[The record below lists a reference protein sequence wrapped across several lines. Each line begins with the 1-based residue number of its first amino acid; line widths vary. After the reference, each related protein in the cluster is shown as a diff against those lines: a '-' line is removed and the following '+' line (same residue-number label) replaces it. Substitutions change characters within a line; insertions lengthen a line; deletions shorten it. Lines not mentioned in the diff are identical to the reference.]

1 MIHSVNDSVVLR
13 SDLTQSQLAIWLG
26 QQLAPDKPLYNM
38 AHTFAI
44 DGPVEP
50 ERFAQAF
57 AAVVEGS
64 DALRTIIVDVGG
76 KPQQHVV
83 AAWPNALE
91 IVDFSAES
99 DPDQQVQNWLAN
111 RTQRVFA
118 LDDKLFDSVLIKLA
132 SRRWVWYY
140 NQHHITID
148 RIGTMRVYARTAS
161 AYAALGNGTDLHEQP
176 QFAAYTVYEQAY
188 LASGRAEKA
197 RAYWQE
203 KLAEPLE
210 PLSLYGQSNAVAGS
224 QTDRLRV
231 ELGAQRSSALHAIAQ
246 EPGIRS
252 ISAELTLLTLFN
264 TLLFAYLYGIS
275 GQNKLGIG
283 SPFHNRVK
291 SAFRDTI
298 GLFINIFPLQVTIA
312 DDETF
317 GSLFQKAMAELMG
330 SLRHA
335 EFPVAGA
342 VTQATFDVVLNY
354 ITIPDDDFAGMPM
367 TFEWHHPGYGDSQHG
382 LRLQVNRYEA
392 DDNFAL
398 FFDFN
403 HAMFS
408 PAQQQAAVRHFLRVV
423 DQFIESRKMALRAV
437 SLLSSAEKQATLI
450 DFNATA
456 VAMMPDANV
465 VALFEQ
471 QVITTP
477 DAVAVRDG
485 DTVITYAALNA
496 RANQLAHFLAQRGVG
511 AETIVGVCLEHSAET
526 IVTLLGILKTGG
538 AYLPL
543 DPAYPAARLEYML
556 GDAGVQ
562 MVITSD
568 RLKSIIPSDRIT
580 LICVDSDWDQIKRE
594 SVANPAQSIT
604 VEQLIYTIYTSG
616 STGQPK
622 GTLLTHG
629 GLTNYV
635 LWARDRYTQ
644 GECCAFPLFSSL
656 AFDLTVTSIY
666 VPLISGG
673 EIVIYG
679 DDSEDAKR
687 LLVLRVFEDD
697 AVDVV
702 KLTPAHLALVREQG
716 FAPRRIKRLIVGG
729 EDFKTELAHSIYEQF
744 GRNVAIYNE
753 YGPTETVVG
762 AMCHRFD
769 PSADTKPSVPIG
781 RPIANTNIVIL
792 DKRDQP
798 APTGVI
804 GELLIGGAGV
814 GRGYHNRP
822 QLTADRFIALAV
834 EGIGSE
840 RFYRTGDLARWGDD
854 GQIEFLGRADHQVK
868 IRGARI
874 ELGEIEAALLAHP
887 AVTEAV
893 VTVASHN
900 SKPNSPI
907 TYCDRCGIASNYPD
921 ITFVDGICHICRDFD
936 VYRDSADAYF
946 SDMDAFRDVAAA
958 MRARR
963 RGKYDC
969 VVLLSGGKDST
980 YVLCQVVDHGL
991 NPLVFTLDNDYIS
1004 DEAKANIRRVT
1015 EQLGVDHVFGRT
1027 EHMDAIFADSLARFS
1042 NVCNG
1047 CFKVIYTLSV
1057 KLARQHNIGYIVTGL
1072 SRGQFFETRLTPDLF
1087 RSGAFDP
1094 DGIDQIVLDA
1104 RKAYHRQQDAVSR
1117 LLDTSLFDDNAI
1129 FEEIQ
1134 FVDFYRYCD
1143 VDLDQLYAYID
1154 THVPWIRP
1162 KDTGRSTNCL
1172 INDVGIWVHQKERGY
1187 HNYALPYS
1195 WDVRMGHKQRDEA
1208 LEELDDDIDE
1218 AYVAAVLD
1226 KIGYTPRMATDDP
1239 KQLTAYIVTSA
1250 PVTST
1255 DLRQFLAT
1263 SLPDFMLP
1271 THIVS
1276 LEALPLTANG
1286 KVDRDALP
1294 SPHGVRPQGSA
1305 EWVAPRN
1312 DLEAILA
1319 GLWAQAL
1326 HLDEIGIYDNFFELG
1341 GHSLPAI
1348 QVISAVRQQFEVS
1361 IPLRD
1366 FFNAPTIA
1374 ALAQAIEAAIMAE
1387 IDALSDDEAA
1397 AMLAEWGQ

>member
-1 MIHSVNDSVVLR
+1 M
-13 SDLTQSQLAIWLG
+13 
-26 QQLAPDKPLYNM
+26 
-38 AHTFAI
+38 
-44 DGPVEP
+44 
-50 ERFAQAF
+50 
-57 AAVVEGS
+57 
-64 DALRTIIVDVGG
+64 
-76 KPQQHVV
+76 
-83 AAWPNALE
+83 
-91 IVDFSAES
+91 
-99 DPDQQVQNWLAN
+99 
-111 RTQRVFA
+111 
-118 LDDKLFDSVLIKLA
+118 
-132 SRRWVWYY
+132 
-140 NQHHITID
+140 
-148 RIGTMRVYARTAS
+148 
-161 AYAALGNGTDLHEQP
+161 
-176 QFAAYTVYEQAY
+176 
-188 LASGRAEKA
+188 
-197 RAYWQE
+197 
-203 KLAEPLE
+203 
-210 PLSLYGQSNAVAGS
+210 
-224 QTDRLRV
+224 
-231 ELGAQRSSALHAIAQ
+231 
-246 EPGIRS
+246 
-252 ISAELTLLTLFN
+252 
-264 TLLFAYLYGIS
+264 
-275 GQNKLGIG
+275 
-283 SPFHNRVK
+283 
-291 SAFRDTI
+291 
-298 GLFINIFPLQVTIA
+298 TIA

-330 SLRHA
+330 NLRHA

-342 VTQATFDVVLNY
+342 VTHATFDVVLNY
-354 ITIPDDDFAGMPM
+354 ITIPDEDFAGMPM

-408 PAQQQAAVRHFLRVV
+408 PAQQQAAVRHFLRAV
-423 DQFIESRKMALRAV
+423 DQFIESREMALRAV

-556 GDAGVQ
+556 DDAGVQ

-568 RLKSIIPSDRIT
+568 RLKSIIPSDRVT
-580 LICVDSDWDQIKRE
+580 LICVDSDRDQINLE
-594 SVANPAQSIT
+594 SDANPAHSIAT
-604 VEQLIYTIYTSG
+604 DQLIYTIYTSG

-622 GTLLTHG
+622 GTLLTHDG
-629 GLTNYV
+629 VTNYIT
-635 LWARDRYTQ
+635 WARDRYTQ

-716 FAPRRIKRLIVGG
+716 FAPHRIKRLIVGG

-769 PSADTKPSVPIG
+769 PSADIKPSVPIG

-822 QLTADRFIALAV
+822 QLTADRFTSLAV

-893 VTVASHN
+893 VTVSSHN

-946 SDMDAFRDVAAA
+946 SDMNAFRDVAAA
-958 MRARR
+958 MRAGRC
-963 RGKYDC
+963 GKYDC

-991 NPLVFTLDNDYIS
+991 NPLVFTLDNGYIS

-1015 EQLGVDHVFGRT
+1015 EQLGVDHVFGPT

-1117 LLDTSLFDDNAI
+1117 LLDTSLFDDNTI

-1226 KIGYTPRMATDDP
+1226 KIDYTPRMATDDP

-1263 SLPDFMLP
+1263 SLPGFMLP

-1397 AMLAEWGQ
+1397 ALLAEWGQ